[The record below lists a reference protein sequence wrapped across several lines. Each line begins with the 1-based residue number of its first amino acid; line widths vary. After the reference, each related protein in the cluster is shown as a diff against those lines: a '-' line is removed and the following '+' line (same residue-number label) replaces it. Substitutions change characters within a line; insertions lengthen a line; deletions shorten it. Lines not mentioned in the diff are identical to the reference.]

1 MKVCKSDGA
10 ALLHQRADP
19 ADDGMTLA
27 LRTESDGSLARQG
40 GQATGDGDQPLR
52 DLRVGQTGVACELLL
67 MPGHQPAETV
77 GAAQLHRQLAGQ
89 ARSLAISQNKQNENR
104 PV

>member
-27 LRTESDGSLARQG
+27 LRTESDGSLARQV

-67 MPGHQPAETV
+67 MPGHHPAEMV
-77 GAAQLHRQLAGQ
+77 GAAQLHRQLTGQ
-89 ARSLAISQNKQNENR
+89 ARLLAISQNKQNENR